1 MKRPAPPTI
10 QPGKSRPQHT
20 AQNFTAPGSHA
31 RDATR
36 AQPHPSGTQCRS
48 TPRPGGAQS
57 EAQCPSNAATC
68 PTNNPAR
75 QITAATYSQNFTAP
89 NSHTRDATR
98 TQHIHQ
104 EPNADQRH
112 DQEAHRQSQADPNG
126 PEQADQKAHL
136 KYNPTTT
143 HREAPESILSK
154 RGALRARDCRP
165 PLAAPQGRASC
176 G

>member
-1 MKRPAPPTI
+1 MPETPPEPSHIRQEPNADQHHDQEAHRARHSVPQMQRPAPPTI

-20 AQNFTAPGSHA
+20 AQNFTAPG
-31 RDATR
+31 
-36 AQPHPSGTQCRS
+36 
-48 TPRPGGAQS
+48 
-57 EAQCPSNAATC
+57 
-68 PTNNPAR
+68 
-75 QITAATYSQNFTAP
+75 
-89 NSHTRDATR
+89 SHTRDATR

-176 G
+176 D